1 MCNGLEGFCRRTSFT
16 QTVRNDAGIFYP
28 MEKDP
33 YVFVVM
39 AQSTKDEA
47 GLENVLLGVENQI
60 LSLAN
65 AGAQ

>member
-1 MCNGLEGFCRRTSFT
+1 
-16 QTVRNDAGIFYP
+16 VRNDAGIFYP